1 MNSIIITNNTC
12 LALTTIQYQSKHIL
26 HINSLSSYDNLKI
39 SYDKVLTDV
48 KKAEKSG
55 IKT

>member
-39 SYDKVLTDV
+39 SYDKVLTEV
-48 KKAEKSG
+48 KKAEKGG